1 MPGDSKTD
9 ELLDLTRGLKNA
21 VETAQ
26 LFGEESFPASFLQAF
41 PSAKVSIQTQNPVS
55 ISVVSRPA
63 AAPASVP
70 APAQRAPASSGLLAE
85 KKRKLDELYAKYA
98 GCTMCPLSA
107 GRTKI
112 VFGVGSV
119 DLKVLF
125 VGEGP
130 GFDEDKQGYPFV
142 GRAGQLLDK
151 IMQSIGL
158 NRNTNAYIA
167 NVVKCHPMKDPAQ
180 PQMRGNDRPP
190 TPDEVSACR
199 EILDAQIEILDPP
212 IICVLGASAAR
223 ALLNTTEGITGL
235 RGKLRDFQF
244 PVSGK
249 VVPILPTYH
258 PAALLR
264 NELLKKDV
272 WQDMKLLRT
281 LI

>member
-1 MPGDSKTD
+1 MPGDTEST
-9 ELLDLTRGLKNA
+9 ELLSLTRGLRNA

-26 LFGEESFPASFLQAF
+26 LYGEEEF
-41 PSAKVSIQTQNPVS
+41 SAALS
-55 ISVVSRPA
+55 
-63 AAPASVP
+63 PASVRVS
-70 APAQRAPASSGLLAE
+70 APAHISLSAPIRAPILSQFAPPSPALSAE
-85 KKRKLDELYAKYA
+85 KKKKLEALYQKYS

-125 VGEGP
+125 IGEGP
-130 GFDEDKQGYPFV
+130 GFDEDKQGFPFV
-142 GRAGQLLDK
+142 GKAGQLLDK

-158 NRNTNAYIA
+158 NRNANAYIA
-167 NVVKCHPMKDPAQ
+167 NVVKCHPMKDASRPD
-180 PQMRGNDRPP
+180 MRGNDRPP
-190 TPDEVSACR
+190 TPEEMSACR
-199 EILDAQIEILDPP
+199 EILDQQIEILDPP
-212 IICVLGASAAR
+212 VICVLGASAAK
-223 ALLNTTEGITGL
+223 AMLNTTEGITAL
-235 RGKLRDFQF
+235 RGRIFDFKI

-249 VVPILPTYH
+249 TVPLLPTYH

-281 LI
+281 YL